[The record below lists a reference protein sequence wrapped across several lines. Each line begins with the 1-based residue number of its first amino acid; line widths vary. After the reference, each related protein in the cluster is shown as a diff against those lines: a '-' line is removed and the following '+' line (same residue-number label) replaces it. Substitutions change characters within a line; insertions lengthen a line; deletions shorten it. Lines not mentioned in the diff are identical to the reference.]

1 MLIKKILGKF
11 RKIILQNVREKVL
24 AEKYFDIINNLNLK
38 KKKLEFWI
46 LVADMNH

>member
-38 KKKLEFWI
+38 KK
-46 LVADMNH
+46 N